1 MLKAKEEALKRLK
14 QLAQGTT
21 AQEIIESLE
30 DSNLEKD
37 REISKLES
45 SISKLETEKKI
56 LRNSI
61 VDQTDDDNGRVCDF

>member
-1 MLKAKEEALKRLK
+1 MK

-30 DSNLEKD
+30 HSNLEKD

-61 VDQTDDDNGRVCDF
+61 VDQTDGDNGRVCDF

>member
-1 MLKAKEEALKRLK
+1 MK

>member
-1 MLKAKEEALKRLK
+1 MK

-61 VDQTDDDNGRVCDF
+61 VDQTDGDNGRVCDF